1 MLPIFQKRTTAEE
14 QARSLHRHG
23 AVSGALPHSA
33 TKAVRVHEV
42 WYEPWSTELALGIL
56 TV

>member
-1 MLPIFQKRTTAEE
+1 MLPILQKWTTAEE